1 MICKCCR
8 IICFMLYTV
17 VEFFS
22 VEKRQTKYNYMIDYK
37 EEEGD
42 I

>member
-1 MICKCCR
+1 
-8 IICFMLYTV
+8 MLYTV